1 MAMDI
6 NRRRFMRGGAGPV
19 ELRPPWLLDPASFT
33 ESCTRCNKCIELC
46 PQDILVA
53 GGGGFPRVE
62 FSQGECTFC
71 GDCTR
76 HCEAEL
82 FDQILDNKNLG
93 WTHKVQV
100 GEGCLTN
107 FGVMCRSC
115 EDACEPRAIRFPLV
129 AGKVPQPTIDIDACT
144 GCGACIRPCPE
155 TAISL
160 MPERNPN

>member
-1 MAMDI
+1 MDL
-6 NRRRFMRGGAGPV
+6 NRRRFIRGGPGAV
-19 ELRPPWLLDPASFT
+19 ELRPPWLLNPASFT

-46 PQDILVA
+46 PEDILVA

-76 HCEAEL
+76 HCEADL
-82 FDQILDNKNLG
+82 FDQLLDNKHLG
-93 WTHKVQV
+93 WTHKALVD
-100 GEGCLTN
+100 ERCLTN
-107 FGVMCRSC
+107 YGVMCRSC

-129 AGKVPQPTIDIDACT
+129 AGKVPQPFIDIDACT

-160 MPERNPN
+160 MPGRNPN